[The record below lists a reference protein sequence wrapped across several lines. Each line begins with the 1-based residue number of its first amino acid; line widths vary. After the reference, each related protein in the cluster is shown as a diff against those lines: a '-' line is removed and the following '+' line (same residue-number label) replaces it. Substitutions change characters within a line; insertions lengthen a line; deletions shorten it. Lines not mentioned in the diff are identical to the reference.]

1 MSFLRTFVTA
11 IVIATMLVGCS
22 GRPDLTEEQLDAL
35 QVLGEMR
42 KPDPLG
48 DAHREMQRREFE
60 WSTTDPDW
68 YKHNIDFVGD
78 EERIQAEYERRKT
91 VDGDEKADAWIIA
104 ERQLPV
110 LEYHKKWSEL
120 ERKK

>member
-1 MSFLRTFVTA
+1 MRTLTT

-35 QVLGEMR
+35 QALGEMR
-42 KPDPLG
+42 KPDPVR
-48 DAHREMQRREFE
+48 DAEREMQAREVE
-60 WSTTDPDW
+60 WTTTDPDW
-68 YKHNIDFVGD
+68 YKHDIDYVGD
-78 EERIQAEYERRKT
+78 EERIQVEYERRKT

-104 ERQLPV
+104 ERQLPI
-110 LEYHKKWSEL
+110 LEYHKKWAEP

>member
-1 MSFLRTFVTA
+1 MRTLIA
-11 IVIATMLVGCS
+11 IVIAAMLVGCS
-22 GRPDLTEEQLDAL
+22 DRPDLTEEQLDAL
-35 QVLGEMR
+35 QALGEMR

-48 DAHREMQRREFE
+48 DAQRAMQRRELE
-60 WSTTDPDW
+60 LMTKDPDW
-68 YKHNIDFVGD
+68 YKHDIDYVGD

-110 LEYHKKWSEL
+110 LEYHKKWSEP